1 MFVKNRSNKMTDLLN
16 PKKASCNVTLTLLS
30 LRTKISLDYAKKMMS
45 GTTTSTSTAA
55 ASNRQFSSKSST
67 AVARLRRHAMRRPRT
82 TTTTKRGTE
91 CATRIDCDDGLERR
105 KSVVL
110 RSCRRER
117 GGGTRRDTMK
127 PPKAILENFA
137 DTNNEEDVT
146 NAPATLINPLMK
158 KQSST
163 QDANDEGESEIVKE
177 KPIVNP
183 EDFTLRP
190 GEVSKFKAPTTTV
203 EDLQLSGWYLKAIL
217 TADVYDV
224 VVETPLDL
232 AARLSE
238 RVTAN
243 VPMTPGGDAQKQKR
257 IFLKRED
264 LQPVFSFKIRGAYNK
279 IKNLKKEELE
289 KGIITASAGNHAQGV
304 ALSAKTLGIKAVVAM
319 PVTTPKIKVEA
330 VRRLGGD
337 VVLVGENFDETAAYA
352 KKRSI
357 DDEMT
362 FIPPFDEPYVIAGQ
376 GTCGVEILRQLP
388 TAKAVFIPIGGGGL
402 IAGVA
407 TYLKTIAPRIKIIGV
422 EPSGANAMAQS
433 LNRGELVKLSKVD
446 GFADGVAVKEVG
458 LNCFQLCQ
466 QCVDGVMMVRTDQTC
481 AALKDV
487 FEDTRSILE
496 PSGALAV
503 AGAKE
508 WLNANPDFEGD
519 VVCITSGANMNFD
532 RLRVISEIADGGSGT
547 EATLIS
553 AIPEENGSFKRFVT
567 LVGEDTNFT
576 EFKYRVQNIKGDR
589 KKNLAKV
596 LYSVNVESETQL
608 QACIARLRSNGIP
621 TEDFTK
627 DQTTQTH
634 LRNLTGGAS
643 SIPNERLYNVAI
655 PERAGALANF
665 LDFISP
671 RWNVSMTHYRA
682 GGQREASVLVGI
694 QVPDN
699 ELAEIE
705 ASLDGC
711 GYEYSCLQSNAAYN
725 MLFEDD

>member
-1 MFVKNRSNKMTDLLN
+1 
-16 PKKASCNVTLTLLS
+16 
-30 LRTKISLDYAKKMMS
+30 
-45 GTTTSTSTAA
+45 
-55 ASNRQFSSKSST
+55 
-67 AVARLRRHAMRRPRT
+67 
-82 TTTTKRGTE
+82 
-91 CATRIDCDDGLERR
+91 
-105 KSVVL
+105 
-110 RSCRRER
+110 
-117 GGGTRRDTMK
+117 
-127 PPKAILENFA
+127 
-137 DTNNEEDVT
+137 
-146 NAPATLINPLMK
+146 
-158 KQSST
+158 
-163 QDANDEGESEIVKE
+163 
-177 KPIVNP
+177 
-183 EDFTLRP
+183 
-190 GEVSKFKAPTTTV
+190 
-203 EDLQLSGWYLKAIL
+203 
-217 TADVYDV
+217 
-224 VVETPLDL
+224 
-232 AARLSE
+232 
-238 RVTAN
+238 
-243 VPMTPGGDAQKQKR
+243 
-257 IFLKRED
+257 
-264 LQPVFSFKIRGAYNK
+264 
-279 IKNLKKEELE
+279 
-289 KGIITASAGNHAQGV
+289 
-304 ALSAKTLGIKAVVAM
+304 
-319 PVTTPKIKVEA
+319 
-330 VRRLGGD
+330 
-337 VVLVGENFDETAAYA
+337 
-352 KKRSI
+352 
-357 DDEMT
+357 
-362 FIPPFDEPYVIAGQ
+362 
-376 GTCGVEILRQLP
+376 
-388 TAKAVFIPIGGGGL
+388 L

-407 TYLKTIAPRIKIIGV
+407 TYLKTIAPKIKIIGV

-433 LNRGELVKLSKVD
+433 LDRGELVKLSKVD

-458 LNCFQLCQ
+458 VNCFQLCQ

-576 EFKYRVQNIKGDR
+576 EFKYRVQNLSGDG
-589 KKNLAKV
+589 KKSLAKV

-627 DQTTQTH
+627 DETTQTH
-634 LRNLTGGAS
+634 LRNITGGAS
-643 SIPNERLYNVAI
+643 SIPNERLYNIAI

-694 QVPDN
+694 QVPDS

-705 ASLDGC
+705 AALDGC

-725 MLFEDD
+725 MLFEDN

>member
-1 MFVKNRSNKMTDLLN
+1 
-16 PKKASCNVTLTLLS
+16 
-30 LRTKISLDYAKKMMS
+30 MMLMS
-45 GTTTSTSTAA
+45 ATTPSTSTITT
-55 ASNRQFSSKSST
+55 SSRRTFFPESSAT
-67 AVARLRRHAMRRPRT
+67 VARLRRHALRRPGT
-82 TTTTKRGTE
+82 TTTTTTTE
-91 CATRIDCDDGLERR
+91 CAARKEDKNGCLERRRRRR
-105 KSVVL
+105 KSVAL
-110 RSCRRER
+110 HSWKGR
-117 GGGTRRDTMK
+117 GGGKRGGDNALE
-127 PPKAILENFA
+127 PPNAILENFA
-137 DTNNEEDVT
+137 SDTNNEEDVI
-146 NAPATLINPLMK
+146 NAPATLINPLLK
-158 KQSST
+158 KQK
-163 QDANDEGESEIVKE
+163 DATNEEEESERVKA

-183 EDFTLRP
+183 EDFTLQP

-224 VVETPLDL
+224 VVETPLEL

-238 RVTAN
+238 RVTAS

-264 LQPVFSFKIRGAYNK
+264 LQQVFSFKIRGAYNK

-289 KGIITASAGNHAQGV
+289 RGIITASAGNHAQGV

-337 VVLVGENFDETAAYA
+337 VVLIGENFDETAAYA
-352 KKRSI
+352 KKRSV

-407 TYLKTIAPRIKIIGV
+407 TYLKTIAPKIKIIGV

-433 LNRGELVKLSKVD
+433 LDRGELVKLSKVD

-458 LNCFQLCQ
+458 VNCFQLCQ

-576 EFKYRVQNIKGDR
+576 EFKYRVQNLSGDG
-589 KKNLAKV
+589 KKSLAKV

-627 DQTTQTH
+627 DETTQTH
-634 LRNLTGGAS
+634 LRNITGGAS
-643 SIPNERLYNVAI
+643 SIPNERLYNIAI

-694 QVPDN
+694 QVPDS

-705 ASLDGC
+705 AALDGC

-725 MLFEDD
+725 MLFEDN

>member
-1 MFVKNRSNKMTDLLN
+1 M
-16 PKKASCNVTLTLLS
+16 
-30 LRTKISLDYAKKMMS
+30 AKC
-45 GTTTSTSTAA
+45 AA
-55 ASNRQFSSKSST
+55 AQKEDN
-67 AVARLRRHAMRRPRT
+67 
-82 TTTTKRGTE
+82 G
-91 CATRIDCDDGLERR
+91 GLERR
-105 KSVVL
+105 RRGTSVVL
-110 RSCRRER
+110 LHSWKRR
-117 GGGTRRDTMK
+117 GGKRGGEKAMK
-127 PPKAILENFA
+127 PPNAILENFA
-137 DTNNEEDVT
+137 QDTNNGEDVM
-146 NAPATLINPLMK
+146 NAPRTLINPLM
-158 KQSST
+158 T
-163 QDANDEGESEIVKE
+163 QRDENEEESEAVKE

-190 GEVSKFKAPTTTV
+190 GEVSKFEAPPTTV

-224 VVETPLDL
+224 VVETPLEL

-264 LQPVFSFKIRGAYNK
+264 LQQVFSFKIRGAYNK

-289 KGIITASAGNHAQGV
+289 RGIITASAGNHAQGV
-304 ALSAKTLGIKAVVAM
+304 ALSAKTLGIQAVVAM

-407 TYLKTIAPRIKIIGV
+407 TYLKTIAPKIKIIGV

-433 LNRGELVKLSKVD
+433 LDRGKLVKLSKVD

-458 LNCFQLCQ
+458 VNCFQLCQ
-466 QCVDGVMMVRTDQTC
+466 QYVDGVMMVRTDQTC

-576 EFKYRVQNIKGDR
+576 EFKYRIQNLSGDG
-589 KKNLAKV
+589 KKSVAKV

-608 QACIARLRSNGIP
+608 QACISRLRSNGIP

-627 DQTTQTH
+627 DETTQTH
-634 LRNLTGGAS
+634 LRNITGGAS

-694 QVPDN
+694 QVPDS
-699 ELAEIE
+699 ELSEIE
-705 ASLDGC
+705 AALDGC

-725 MLFEDD
+725 MLFEDN